1 MVPAILLGLFIAFM
15 PLYGIQLITVLILAL
30 ILKVNLPIIVGLQF
44 ISNPITLVPIYVAN

>member
-44 ISNPITLVPIYVAN
+44 TSNPITLVPIYVAN

>member
-30 ILKVNLPIIVGLQF
+30 ILKVNYPSLSVSSLSPI
-44 ISNPITLVPIYVAN
+44 P